1 MSKQLKVNQKV
12 LLICQEVIGTVVDVN
27 NELNKVVIRA
37 EKDGVK
43 FDFIV
48 TTEGFLPFSD
58 TVMIEEIPFVEE
70 EVVARKLM
78 DGMYEFGKI
87 HNIYF
92 NSDIL
97 CLNSDTNNKTLIAEF
112 SNMSNPEKTRT
123 FELSNFVKID
133 EVMNICLA
141 SNTINENVYK
151 KVNYLPGNNGGQ
163 TTQGEEE

>member
-1 MSKQLKVNQKV
+1 MIKPLKVNQKV

-48 TTEGFLPFSD
+48 TIEGFLPFSD
-58 TVMIEEIPFVEE
+58 TVMIEEIPFIEG

-87 HNIYF
+87 HNI
-92 NSDIL
+92 

-151 KVNYLPGNNGGQ
+151 KVNYLPGNNDGQ
-163 TTQGEEE
+163 TTQDEE